1 MTRIPDVVRHSLA
14 FVFAA
19 VVCAVAVLGLIWL
32 LSQVADSAG
41 DAWADAYVIDDVEA
55 LPAADVGL
63 VLGTAPYGVGGQR
76 YRTLSYRL
84 KAAAALWSSGKVKYL
99 IVSGSRMGEYYD
111 EPTVM
116 RAGLVALG
124 VPGTFIYRDFAG
136 FRTWESMVRVRDIYG
151 QKTVIVV
158 SERDHLA
165 RALFIAR
172 HLGLDAW
179 GYAAPGLTYA
189 GFKGEFLG
197 GLAMLRAYYDVVVNH
212 SRRIGPKT
220 AIGVDPPN

>member
-1 MTRIPDVVRHSLA
+1 MTRIPDFVRRSLA
-14 FVFAA
+14 FGLVAMMSAA
-19 VVCAVAVLGLIWL
+19 AIVVTIWL
-32 LSQVADSAG
+32 LSRIADSAG
-41 DAWADAYVIDDVEA
+41 DAWADAYVADDTDA
-55 LPAADVGL
+55 LPSADVAV

-99 IVSGSRMGEYYD
+99 IVSGSRSDPSYD
-111 EPTVM
+111 EPTAM

-124 VPGTFIYRDFAG
+124 VPETFIYRDFAG

-151 QKTVIVV
+151 QKRVIVV

-179 GYAAPGLTYA
+179 GFPAQGLTYT
-189 GFKGEFLG
+189 GLQGEFVG

-212 SRRIGPKT
+212 SRRVGPLT
-220 AIGVDPPN
+220 AIGVDLPN

>member
-1 MTRIPDVVRHSLA
+1 
-14 FVFAA
+14 
-19 VVCAVAVLGLIWL
+19 
-32 LSQVADSAG
+32 
-41 DAWADAYVIDDVEA
+41 
-55 LPAADVGL
+55 
-63 VLGTAPYGVGGQR
+63 
-76 YRTLSYRL
+76 
-84 KAAAALWSSGKVKYL
+84 
-99 IVSGSRMGEYYD
+99 
-111 EPTVM
+111 
-116 RAGLVALG
+116 

-179 GYAAPGLTYA
+179 GYAAPGLTYT